1 MRSMEFRGTRGLK
14 ILKIAG
20 MVIGGIAMAVLF
32 ALLFGWVFQ
41 MLWNWLMPEL
51 FGFKVITYL
60 QAFAIVILAKILFG
74 SFGSHGGGRNHD
86 NHMPWDR
93 NGSGCKNMHSRKSR
107 KHFKDFWNEEGK
119 EAFEAYV
126 KKIETADSIDENK
139 K

>member
-1 MRSMEFRGTRGLK
+1 MRSMDFTGRRGLK

-20 MVIGGIAMAVLF
+20 MVIGGIALAVLF

-74 SFGSHGGGRNHD
+74 SFGSHGGGRNHG
-86 NHMPWDR
+86 H
-93 NGSGCKNMHSRKSR
+93 GSGCNTMHSRKNR
-107 KHFKDFWNEEGK
+107 KYFKKFWQEEGK
-119 EAFEAYV
+119 DAFEAYV
-126 KKIETADSIDENK
+126 KKIEETKIEPDSK

>member
-1 MRSMEFRGTRGLK
+1 MEFTGRRGLK

-20 MVIGGIAMAVLF
+20 MVIGGITMAVLF

-74 SFGSHGGGRNHD
+74 SFGSHSSGKDKDHN
-86 NHMPWDR
+86 MPWDR
-93 NGSGCKNMHSRKSR
+93 NGGGCKNGHSRKNR
-107 KHFKDFWNEEGK
+107 KHFKNFWEEEGK
-119 EAFEAYV
+119 DAFEAYL
-126 KKIETADSIDENK
+126 KKIENPQSEPDSK